1 MYTGEHFMN
10 LTFASQLF
18 SKLEGRGGKG
28 GLERKGNSSG
38 NERVAGKGEGQ
49 DLGEGRVGKQRGQG
63 RRRFVLYLL
72 RLPAPPAPPSL
83 GTFCCGLSTSCA

>member
-1 MYTGEHFMN
+1 MN

-18 SKLEGRGGKG
+18 SKLEGRVQKG
-28 GLERKGNSSG
+28 GRGRGTVVEM
-38 NERVAGKGEGQ
+38 RVAGKGERPGA
-49 DLGEGRVGKQRGQG
+49 GEGESRKMERGQG
-63 RRRFVLYLL
+63 EWRSVWYLL

>member
-1 MYTGEHFMN
+1 MN

-18 SKLEGRGGKG
+18 SKLEGRVQKG
-28 GLERKGNSSG
+28 GRGRGAVVET
-38 NERVAGKGEGQ
+38 RVAGKGKARGWESGNM
-49 DLGEGRVGKQRGQG
+49 ERGQG
-63 RRRFVLYLL
+63 EQRSVWYLL

>member
-1 MYTGEHFMN
+1 MN

-18 SKLEGRGGKG
+18 SKLEVGGMGGREGGRGRGTVVEMKMA
-28 GLERKGNSSG
+28 GN
-38 NERVAGKGEGQ
+38 GEGQ
-49 DLGEGRVGKQRGQG
+49 GLGEGESWEIERGQE
-63 RRRFVLYLL
+63 RRLARYLP